1 MTLFSFP
8 GNMSTEDLIL
18 QYGVN
23 PPLDQSKNIISS
35 PSVNEK
41 LKLDIFTNSNYS
53 ANNDADFESLQKRH
67 ADGRDDLIET
77 EVEEFEEESDSFSTS
92 YSTMSSS
99 QMSSQN
105 SQDLMA
111 NLETQ
116 MPSQTTS
123 QPQKTK
129 ETNSWKL
136 NQILSLLNK
145 NFLPQQ
151 EVLEKQTNS
160 LIANQRHVTHKI
172 NELTNEVQRSKLFTK
187 CKINELVKD
196 NIDREY
202 ERCNIVVYDLPIG
215 NWKNY
220 LSIYKNPQKAVFHLG
235 LKFVRDFMDYD
246 PRDLSVSKLV
256 QKSKDGE
263 SSNNSNNH
271 KFFRILLKMATPD
284 DALRLKKRCFKKG
297 FYTLRN
303 GLTRKEREIC
313 TIIQQR
319 VDSWNQSLGPESETM
334 FVRKFLFNIAE
345 VKRNNEKNVVKWH
358 ESLESAEQYFES
370 KLSAL
375 AIIPVE
381 MSKPTSSLPEPV
393 SKASDPL
400 PQKNVRNEWLPNLE
414 TPNTKPTSKLATSL
428 TRAAPSI
435 VLSEPKKPH
444 DNNSMKRQAEL
455 EALLGSTP
463 SNSRKRTATSP
474 TSPLSPHGRP
484 PNKRGRKKLSTPERK
499 ARAKISKQKRDLAK
513 KAKVEEMKKKEE
525 DLAKKQK
532 EAEDA
537 VQRMLRM
544 EEELER
550 LKAASAAS
558 GHKDSSA

>member
-1 MTLFSFP
+1 
-8 GNMSTEDLIL
+8 MSTEDLIL
-18 QYGVN
+18 NYGIN
-23 PPLDQSKNIISS
+23 PVVDQTKNLISS
-35 PSVNEK
+35 PSISDK
-41 LKLDIFTNSNYS
+41 LQLNIPTNTSYS
-53 ANNDADFESLQKRH
+53 ENNDADFDTLQRRH
-67 ADGRDDLIET
+67 ADGKDDLLET
-77 EVEEFEEESDSFSTS
+77 EVEDFDEDSDSFSTS
-92 YSTMSSS
+92 YSTLSSS
-99 QMSSQN
+99 QVSSQN
-105 SQDLMA
+105 SREFPA
-111 NLETQ
+111 NAETQ
-116 MPSQTTS
+116 LPEQTYSQS
-123 QPQKTK
+123 QKTK
-129 ETNSWKL
+129 ETNSSKL

-151 EVLEKQTNS
+151 EVLEKQANS
-160 LIANQRHVTHKI
+160 LIANQRHITHKI

-187 CKINELVKD
+187 GKINELIKD

-220 LSIYKNPQKAVFHLG
+220 LSIYKNPQKAVFALG

-246 PRDLSVSKLV
+246 HRDLTVSKLV
-256 QKSKDGE
+256 QKPKEGD
-263 SSNNSNNH
+263 SNKKNNDH
-271 KFFRILLKMATPD
+271 KFFRILLKLATPD

-381 MSKPTSSLPEPV
+381 MSKPSSTLPKPV

-400 PQKNVRNEWLPNLE
+400 PQRNLRNEWLPNLE
-414 TPNTKPTSKLATSL
+414 TPGTKPIPKRSTVLPDISQNSDQPPA
-428 TRAAPSI
+428 I
-435 VLSEPKKPH
+435 VLSDRKPQ
-444 DNNSMKRQAEL
+444 DNNSKSRQAEL
-455 EALLGSTP
+455 ESLLGPTP
-463 SNSRKRTATSP
+463 ARGLKRTATSP
-474 TSPLSPHGRP
+474 TSPLSPHGKP
-484 PNKRGRKKLSTPERK
+484 PHKKNKRGRKPLSTPEKK
-499 ARAKISKQKRDLAK
+499 ARAKISNQKRALAK
-513 KAKVEEMKKKEE
+513 KTKLEEMKKKEE

-537 VQRMLRM
+537 VQRMM
-544 EEELER
+544 KMSEELER
-550 LKAASAAS
+550 LRAASAAS
-558 GHKDSSA
+558 GHKDPSA

>member
-1 MTLFSFP
+1 
-8 GNMSTEDLIL
+8 MSTEDLIL
-18 QYGVN
+18 NYGIN
-23 PPLDQSKNIISS
+23 PVVDQTKNLISS
-35 PSVNEK
+35 PSISDK
-41 LKLDIFTNSNYS
+41 LQLNIPTNTSYS
-53 ANNDADFESLQKRH
+53 ENNDADFDTLQRRH
-67 ADGRDDLIET
+67 ADGKDDLLET
-77 EVEEFEEESDSFSTS
+77 EVEDFDEDSDSFSTS
-92 YSTMSSS
+92 YSTLSSS
-99 QMSSQN
+99 QISSQN
-105 SQDLMA
+105 SQEFPVNA
-111 NLETQ
+111 ETQ
-116 MPSQTTS
+116 LPEQTYSQS
-123 QPQKTK
+123 QKTK
-129 ETNSWKL
+129 ETNSSKL

-151 EVLEKQTNS
+151 EVLEKQANS
-160 LIANQRHVTHKI
+160 LIANQRHITHKI

-187 CKINELVKD
+187 GKINELIKD

-220 LSIYKNPQKAVFHLG
+220 LSIYKNPQKAVFALG

-246 PRDLSVSKLV
+246 HRDLTVSKLV
-256 QKSKDGE
+256 QKPKEGE
-263 SSNNSNNH
+263 SNKKNNDH
-271 KFFRILLKMATPD
+271 KFFRILLKLATPD

-381 MSKPTSSLPEPV
+381 MSKPSSTLPKPV

-400 PQKNVRNEWLPNLE
+400 PQRNLRNEWLPNLE
-414 TPNTKPTSKLATSL
+414 TPGTKPISKRSTVLPDIRQNSDQP
-428 TRAAPSI
+428 PSI
-435 VLSEPKKPH
+435 VLSNKKPQ
-444 DNNSMKRQAEL
+444 DSNSKSRQAEL
-455 EALLGSTP
+455 ESLLGSTP
-463 SNSRKRTATSP
+463 ARGLKRTATSP
-474 TSPLSPHGRP
+474 TSPLSPHGKP
-484 PNKRGRKKLSTPERK
+484 PHKKNKRGRKPLSTPEKK
-499 ARAKISKQKRDLAK
+499 ARAKISNQKRALAK
-513 KAKVEEMKKKEE
+513 KTKLEEMKKKEE

-537 VQRMLRM
+537 VQRMM
-544 EEELER
+544 KMSEELER
-550 LKAASAAS
+550 LRAASAAS
-558 GHKDSSA
+558 GHKDPSA

>member
-1 MTLFSFP
+1 
-8 GNMSTEDLIL
+8 MSTEDLIL
-18 QYGVN
+18 NYGIN
-23 PPLDQSKNIISS
+23 PVVDQTKNLISS
-35 PSVNEK
+35 PSISDK
-41 LKLDIFTNSNYS
+41 LQLNIPTNTSYS
-53 ANNDADFESLQKRH
+53 ENNDADFDTLQRRH
-67 ADGRDDLIET
+67 ADGKDDLLET
-77 EVEEFEEESDSFSTS
+77 EVEDFDEDSDSFSTS
-92 YSTMSSS
+92 YSTLSSS
-99 QMSSQN
+99 QISSQN
-105 SQDLMA
+105 SQEFPVNA
-111 NLETQ
+111 ETQ
-116 MPSQTTS
+116 LPEQTYSQS
-123 QPQKTK
+123 QKTK
-129 ETNSWKL
+129 ETNSSKL

-160 LIANQRHVTHKI
+160 LIANQRHITHKI

-187 CKINELVKD
+187 GKINELIKD

-220 LSIYKNPQKAVFHLG
+220 LSIYKNPQKAVFALG

-246 PRDLSVSKLV
+246 HRDLTVSKLV
-256 QKSKDGE
+256 QKPKEGE
-263 SSNNSNNH
+263 SNKKNNDH
-271 KFFRILLKMATPD
+271 KFFRILLKLATPD

-381 MSKPTSSLPEPV
+381 MSKPSSTLPKPV

-400 PQKNVRNEWLPNLE
+400 PQRNLRNEWLPNLE
-414 TPNTKPTSKLATSL
+414 TPGTKPIPKRSTVLPDISQNSDQPPA
-428 TRAAPSI
+428 I
-435 VLSEPKKPH
+435 VLSDRKPQ
-444 DNNSMKRQAEL
+444 DNNSKSRQAEL
-455 EALLGSTP
+455 ESLLGPTP
-463 SNSRKRTATSP
+463 ARGLKRTATSP
-474 TSPLSPHGRP
+474 TSPLSPHGKP
-484 PNKRGRKKLSTPERK
+484 PHKKNKRGRKPLSTPEKK
-499 ARAKISKQKRDLAK
+499 ARAKISNQKRALAK
-513 KAKVEEMKKKEE
+513 KTKLEEMKKKEE

-537 VQRMLRM
+537 VQRMM
-544 EEELER
+544 KMSEELER
-550 LKAASAAS
+550 LRAASAAS
-558 GHKDSSA
+558 GHKDPSA

>member
-1 MTLFSFP
+1 
-8 GNMSTEDLIL
+8 MSTEDLIL
-18 QYGVN
+18 NYGIN
-23 PPLDQSKNIISS
+23 PVVDQTKNLISS
-35 PSVNEK
+35 PSISDK
-41 LKLDIFTNSNYS
+41 LQLNIPTNTSYS
-53 ANNDADFESLQKRH
+53 ENNDADFDTLQRRH
-67 ADGRDDLIET
+67 ADGKDDLLET
-77 EVEEFEEESDSFSTS
+77 EIEDFDEDSDSFSTS
-92 YSTMSSS
+92 YSTLSSS
-99 QMSSQN
+99 QVSSQN
-105 SQDLMA
+105 SQEFLA
-111 NLETQ
+111 NAETQ
-116 MPSQTTS
+116 LPEQTYSQS
-123 QPQKTK
+123 QKTK
-129 ETNSWKL
+129 ETNSSKL

-160 LIANQRHVTHKI
+160 LIANQRHITHKI

-187 CKINELVKD
+187 GKINELIKD

-220 LSIYKNPQKAVFHLG
+220 LSIYKNPQKAVFALG

-246 PRDLSVSKLV
+246 HRDLTVSKLV
-256 QKSKDGE
+256 QKPKEGE
-263 SSNNSNNH
+263 SNKKNNDH
-271 KFFRILLKMATPD
+271 KFFRILLKLATPD

-381 MSKPTSSLPEPV
+381 MSKPSSTLPKPV

-400 PQKNVRNEWLPNLE
+400 PQRNLRNEWLPNLE
-414 TPNTKPTSKLATSL
+414 TPGTKPIPKRSTVLPDISQNSDQPPA
-428 TRAAPSI
+428 I
-435 VLSEPKKPH
+435 VLSDRKPQ
-444 DNNSMKRQAEL
+444 DNNSKSRQAEL
-455 EALLGSTP
+455 ESLLGPTP
-463 SNSRKRTATSP
+463 ARGLKRTATSP
-474 TSPLSPHGRP
+474 TSPLSPHGKP
-484 PNKRGRKKLSTPERK
+484 PHKKNKRGRKPLSTPEKK
-499 ARAKISKQKRDLAK
+499 ARAKISNQKRALTK
-513 KAKVEEMKKKEE
+513 KAKLEEMKKKEE

-537 VQRMLRM
+537 VQRMM
-544 EEELER
+544 KMSEELER
-550 LKAASAAS
+550 LRAASAAS
-558 GHKDSSA
+558 GHKDPSA

>member
-1 MTLFSFP
+1 
-8 GNMSTEDLIL
+8 MSTEDLIL
-18 QYGVN
+18 NYGIN
-23 PPLDQSKNIISS
+23 PVVDQTKNLISS
-35 PSVNEK
+35 PSISDK
-41 LKLDIFTNSNYS
+41 LQLNIPTNTSYS
-53 ANNDADFESLQKRH
+53 ENNDADFDTLQRRH
-67 ADGRDDLIET
+67 ADGKDDLLET
-77 EVEEFEEESDSFSTS
+77 EIEDFDEDSDSFSTS
-92 YSTMSSS
+92 YSTLSSS
-99 QMSSQN
+99 QVSSQN
-105 SQDLMA
+105 SQEFPA
-111 NLETQ
+111 NAETQ
-116 MPSQTTS
+116 LPEQTYSQS
-123 QPQKTK
+123 QKTK
-129 ETNSWKL
+129 ETNSSKL

-160 LIANQRHVTHKI
+160 LIANQRHITHKI

-187 CKINELVKD
+187 GKINELIKD

-220 LSIYKNPQKAVFHLG
+220 LSIYKNPQKAVFALG

-246 PRDLSVSKLV
+246 HRDLTVSKLV
-256 QKSKDGE
+256 QKPKEGE
-263 SSNNSNNH
+263 SNKKNNDH
-271 KFFRILLKMATPD
+271 KFFRILLKLATPD

-381 MSKPTSSLPEPV
+381 MSKPSSTLPKPV

-400 PQKNVRNEWLPNLE
+400 PQRNLRNEWLPNLE
-414 TPNTKPTSKLATSL
+414 TPGTKPIPKRSTVLPDISQNSDQPPA
-428 TRAAPSI
+428 I
-435 VLSEPKKPH
+435 VLSDRKPQ
-444 DNNSMKRQAEL
+444 DNNSKSRQAEL
-455 EALLGSTP
+455 ESLLGPTP
-463 SNSRKRTATSP
+463 ARGLKRTATSP
-474 TSPLSPHGRP
+474 TSPLSPHGKP
-484 PNKRGRKKLSTPERK
+484 PHKKNKRGRKPLSTPEKK
-499 ARAKISKQKRDLAK
+499 ARAKISNQKRALAK
-513 KAKVEEMKKKEE
+513 KTKLEEMKKKEE

-537 VQRMLRM
+537 VQRMM
-544 EEELER
+544 KMSEELER
-550 LKAASAAS
+550 LRAASAAS
-558 GHKDSSA
+558 GHKDPSA

>member
-1 MTLFSFP
+1 
-8 GNMSTEDLIL
+8 MSTEDLIL
-18 QYGVN
+18 NYGIN
-23 PPLDQSKNIISS
+23 PVVDQTKNLISS
-35 PSVNEK
+35 PSISDK
-41 LKLDIFTNSNYS
+41 LQLNIPTNTSYS
-53 ANNDADFESLQKRH
+53 ENNDADFDTLQRRH
-67 ADGRDDLIET
+67 ADGKDDLLET
-77 EVEEFEEESDSFSTS
+77 EIEDFDEDSDSFSTS
-92 YSTMSSS
+92 YSTLSSS
-99 QMSSQN
+99 QVSSQN
-105 SQDLMA
+105 SQEFPA
-111 NLETQ
+111 NAETQ
-116 MPSQTTS
+116 LPEQTYSQS
-123 QPQKTK
+123 QKTK
-129 ETNSWKL
+129 ETNSSKL

-151 EVLEKQTNS
+151 EVLEKQANS
-160 LIANQRHVTHKI
+160 LIANQRHITHKI

-187 CKINELVKD
+187 GKINELIKD

-220 LSIYKNPQKAVFHLG
+220 LSIYKNPQKAVFALG

-246 PRDLSVSKLV
+246 HRDLTVSKLV
-256 QKSKDGE
+256 QKPKEGE
-263 SSNNSNNH
+263 SNKKNNDH
-271 KFFRILLKMATPD
+271 KFFRILLKLATPD

-381 MSKPTSSLPEPV
+381 MSKPSSTLPKPV

-400 PQKNVRNEWLPNLE
+400 PQRNLRNEWLPNLE
-414 TPNTKPTSKLATSL
+414 TPGTKPIPKRSTVLPDISQNSDQPPA
-428 TRAAPSI
+428 I
-435 VLSEPKKPH
+435 VLSDRKPQ
-444 DNNSMKRQAEL
+444 DNNSKSRQAEL
-455 EALLGSTP
+455 ESLLGPTP
-463 SNSRKRTATSP
+463 ARGLKRTATSP
-474 TSPLSPHGRP
+474 TSPLSPHGKP
-484 PNKRGRKKLSTPERK
+484 PHKKNKRGRKPLSTPEKK
-499 ARAKISKQKRDLAK
+499 ARAKISNQKRALAK
-513 KAKVEEMKKKEE
+513 KTKLEEMKKKEE

-537 VQRMLRM
+537 VQRMM
-544 EEELER
+544 KMSEELER
-550 LKAASAAS
+550 LRAASAAS
-558 GHKDSSA
+558 GHKDPSA

>member
-1 MTLFSFP
+1 
-8 GNMSTEDLIL
+8 MSTEDLIL
-18 QYGVN
+18 NYGIN
-23 PPLDQSKNIISS
+23 PVVDQTKNLISS
-35 PSVNEK
+35 PSISDK
-41 LKLDIFTNSNYS
+41 LQLNIPTNTSYS
-53 ANNDADFESLQKRH
+53 ENNDADFDTLQRRH
-67 ADGRDDLIET
+67 ADGKDDLLET
-77 EVEEFEEESDSFSTS
+77 EIEDFDEDSDSFSTS
-92 YSTMSSS
+92 YSTLSSS
-99 QMSSQN
+99 QVSSQN
-105 SQDLMA
+105 SREFPA
-111 NLETQ
+111 NAETQ
-116 MPSQTTS
+116 LPEQTYSQS
-123 QPQKTK
+123 QKTK
-129 ETNSWKL
+129 ETNSSKL

-151 EVLEKQTNS
+151 EVLEKQANS
-160 LIANQRHVTHKI
+160 LIANQRHITHKI

-187 CKINELVKD
+187 GKINELIKD

-220 LSIYKNPQKAVFHLG
+220 LSIYKNPQKAVFALG

-246 PRDLSVSKLV
+246 HRDLTVSKLV
-256 QKSKDGE
+256 QKPKEGE
-263 SSNNSNNH
+263 SNKKNNDH
-271 KFFRILLKMATPD
+271 KFFRILLKLATPD

-381 MSKPTSSLPEPV
+381 MSKPSSTLPKPV

-400 PQKNVRNEWLPNLE
+400 PQRNLRNEWLPNLE
-414 TPNTKPTSKLATSL
+414 TPGTKPIPKRSTVLPDISQNSDQPPA
-428 TRAAPSI
+428 I
-435 VLSEPKKPH
+435 VLSDRKPQ
-444 DNNSMKRQAEL
+444 DNNSKSRQAEL
-455 EALLGSTP
+455 ESLLGPTP
-463 SNSRKRTATSP
+463 ARGLKRTATSP
-474 TSPLSPHGRP
+474 TSPLSPHGKP
-484 PNKRGRKKLSTPERK
+484 PHKKNKRGRKPLSTPEKK
-499 ARAKISKQKRDLAK
+499 ARAKISNQKRALAK
-513 KAKVEEMKKKEE
+513 KTKLEEMKKKEE

-537 VQRMLRM
+537 VQRMM
-544 EEELER
+544 KMSEELER
-550 LKAASAAS
+550 LRAASAAS
-558 GHKDSSA
+558 GHKDPSA